1 MTFDIPFDQPL
12 DVRLHGYINRTREDP
27 HGNSMPHVFLNPVTF
42 LGTQEQHGSERKV
55 CLPGRRGNNPH
66 CVGYSM

>member
-12 DVRLHGYINRTREDP
+12 DIRLHGYINCTREDP

-42 LGTQEQHGSERKV
+42 LGTQEQHGRYFVPDVHFTVAPATGS
-55 CLPGRRGNNPH
+55 LIDIL
-66 CVGYSM
+66 